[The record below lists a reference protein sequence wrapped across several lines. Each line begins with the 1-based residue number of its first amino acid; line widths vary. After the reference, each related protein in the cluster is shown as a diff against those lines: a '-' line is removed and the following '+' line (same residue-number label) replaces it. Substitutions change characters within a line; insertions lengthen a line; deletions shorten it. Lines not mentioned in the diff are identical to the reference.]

1 MSLLKKGA
9 SHGYAPRSL
18 LCCICNCPL
27 TKTFSTL
34 RVRVFNCGH
43 ATHLQCEVS
52 ESETSSSSSGCPVC
66 MTKKTTQSS
75 SKGKSFYLDYGLIS
89 TVSSSTGTSQRTSP
103 YSYEN
108 EMIDHSHSQQISR
121 VSKLSISDLF
131 IIIIKIIIIMHNSKL
146 RCYRLTLQFEM
157 LTKLQKDQRLVQIES
172 LPRLRLSPPAVYH
185 EKVSRV
191 SGFTPGESSG
201 KDTKPSQSGVS
212 TKMKAKGS
220 IFRPRLGKSFFFYRP
235 RVHQVMGL

>member
-9 SHGYAPRSL
+9 SQGYAPRSL

-52 ESETSSSSSGCPVC
+52 ESETSSSGCPVC

-89 TVSSSTGTSQRTSP
+89 TVSSNTGTSQRASP

-121 VSKLSISDLF
+121 
-131 IIIIKIIIIMHNSKL
+131 
-146 RCYRLTLQFEM
+146 FEM

-172 LPRLRLSPPAVYH
+172 LPRLKLSPPAVYH

-201 KDTKPSQSGVS
+201 KDSKPSQSGLMS
-212 TKMKAKGS
+212 KKTKAKGS
-220 IFRPRLGKSFFFYRP
+220 IFRPRLAFGKEKTSR
-235 RVHQVMGL
+235 R